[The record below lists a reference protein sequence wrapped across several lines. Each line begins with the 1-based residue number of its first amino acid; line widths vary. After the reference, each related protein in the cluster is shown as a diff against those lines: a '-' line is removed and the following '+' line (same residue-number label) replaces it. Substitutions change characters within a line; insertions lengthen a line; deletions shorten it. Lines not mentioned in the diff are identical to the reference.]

1 MHLKLQDFK
10 SVSEYNSALFK
21 ISLLLK
27 LCGEKVTDDDLSE
40 KTYTTFHAS
49 NVLLQQQYRE
59 RKFKKYSELISCLLL
74 AEQNNELLLR
84 NHQSRPTSSIS
95 FPEMNGTRFTSFLEA
110 NGASFQRK
118 RGRGRGKKNY
128 RSGGPR
134 SDHNKRENN
143 RYTPYHQKWFNS
155 EKGKGP
161 QNKFVKKYEDECHRC
176 GMTGHWSRTCRT
188 AKHLVDLYQS
198 SIKEKTKKFETN
210 FAEPS
215 YALDSI
221 DGEDITSLDVSDFFE
236 DSSGRV
242 NHGSVHF

>member
-1 MHLKLQDFK
+1 M
-10 SVSEYNSALFK
+10 
-21 ISLLLK
+21 
-27 LCGEKVTDDDLSE
+27 
-40 KTYTTFHAS
+40 
-49 NVLLQQQYRE
+49 LLQQQYRE

-84 NHQSRPTSSIS
+84 NHQSRPTGSIS
-95 FPEMNGTRFTSFLEA
+95 FPEVNGTRFTSFPEV

-118 RGRGRGKKNY
+118 RGRGRGRKNY
-128 RSGGPR
+128 GSGGPR
-134 SDHNKRENN
+134 SDHTKRDNN

-155 EKGKGP
+155 EKGKDK
-161 QNKFVKKYEDECHRC
+161 Q
-176 GMTGHWSRTCRT
+176 
-188 AKHLVDLYQS
+188 LVDLYQS

-210 FAEPS
+210 FTKPS

-242 NHGSVHF
+242 DHESVPF